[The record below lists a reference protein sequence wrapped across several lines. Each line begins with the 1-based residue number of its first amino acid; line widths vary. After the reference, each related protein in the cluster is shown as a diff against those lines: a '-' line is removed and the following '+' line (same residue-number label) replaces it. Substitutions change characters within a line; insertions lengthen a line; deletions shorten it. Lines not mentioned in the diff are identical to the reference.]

1 MTATID
7 PVDIGGKLL
16 GYQPIRGL
24 QILLNFENRTISKG
38 DAANFVNWSW
48 FIPFHLK
55 AVLFRDRSLIMTSSS
70 SSYYKIII
78 SLNAWESRWEP

>member
-38 DAANFVNWSW
+38 DAANFVN
-48 FIPFHLK
+48 
-55 AVLFRDRSLIMTSSS
+55 
-70 SSYYKIII
+70 
-78 SLNAWESRWEP
+78 